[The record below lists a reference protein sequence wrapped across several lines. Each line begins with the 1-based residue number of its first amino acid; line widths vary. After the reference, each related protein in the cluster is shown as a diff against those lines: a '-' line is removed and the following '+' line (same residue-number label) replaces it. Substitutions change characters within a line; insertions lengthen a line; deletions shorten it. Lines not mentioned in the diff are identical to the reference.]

1 MRKNKYSLFPVVHKG
16 IWDLYEVQ
24 TRAFWVPFEID
35 FSHDLADLD
44 KMSPNERALLLQVL
58 AFFAQSD
65 GIVNENLCLRFMSDI
80 NIPEVRQF
88 YSIQVGIEAV
98 HAHTYNLMIDTYIKD
113 LEEKNQLFNA
123 IGNFPAIAGKARWAT
138 RWIDSQED
146 FAARLLAFALVEG
159 VFFSGSFCTIYWLRD
174 RGILP
179 GLAHAN
185 DLIARDEGL
194 HWLFAS
200 VLYKELVTIQ
210 NKISELDRQQS
221 VLLSTD
227 NYEQVSSTELGDLL
241 KEKHYLSSLTA
252 EKFKPLGREVVESM
266 VRDAVRLE
274 QEFMTESLPVSVLGM
289 NTDLMG
295 QYIEF
300 QADVVLSE
308 FGFTPIFGHKR
319 QPFDFMIKNDVRGKV
334 NFFER
339 RASEYVK
346 STREKIDFAVEEDD
360 F

>member
-1 MRKNKYSLFPVVHKG
+1 LRKNKYSLFPVVHKG

-35 FSHDLADLD
+35 FSADLED
-44 KMSPNERALLLQVL
+44 LEKMSPNERTLLLQVL

-113 LEEKNQLFNA
+113 MEEKNKLFNA
-123 IGNFPAIAGKARWAT
+123 INNFPAIAGKAKWAT
-138 RWIDSQED
+138 KWIDSQED

-200 VLYKELVTIQ
+200 VLYKELISID
-210 NKISELDRQQS
+210 NKISDLDKKQS
-221 VLLSTD
+221 GLLLAG
-227 NYEQVSSTELGDLL
+227 NYEDVSS
-241 KEKHYLSSLTA
+241 S
-252 EKFKPLGREVVESM
+252 
-266 VRDAVRLE
+266 
-274 QEFMTESLPVSVLGM
+274 
-289 NTDLMG
+289 
-295 QYIEF
+295 
-300 QADVVLSE
+300 
-308 FGFTPIFGHKR
+308 
-319 QPFDFMIKNDVRGKV
+319 
-334 NFFER
+334 
-339 RASEYVK
+339 
-346 STREKIDFAVEEDD
+346 
-360 F
+360 